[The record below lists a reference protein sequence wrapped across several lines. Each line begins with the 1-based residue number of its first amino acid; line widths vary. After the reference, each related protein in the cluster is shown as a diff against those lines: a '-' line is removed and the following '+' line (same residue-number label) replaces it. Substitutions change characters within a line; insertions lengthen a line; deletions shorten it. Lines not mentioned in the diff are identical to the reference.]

1 MLLGLTILMFF
12 VALGA
17 GQVSII
23 SPRDG
28 EIVRSHWL
36 TVKVEKPTEEGH
48 VSIWL
53 DGEFVVAITA
63 PFEFRIDLLE
73 RKVYSGTHTIKVV
86 GFNRLGQKE
95 GETQVQFRVD
105 LKSAK
110 DESAW
115 FIFKPKTGE
124 LVFYTFQAVSE
135 TIVDVPAKARKD
147 KFLNTKL
154 TLRWFQT
161 IRDITVD
168 RQFRMMRIIE
178 DGLLEHEVRTPK
190 SLALLGTS
198 ISMGSLTG
206 GMGQPGMYQ
215 AGMYYYGGEETSGGM
230 LGPMGPAGQLGQL
243 GMMGPTGM
251 AGQLGMMGPMG
262 MVGSTGVTVTPVSL
276 LRLRLRPTEDERVGL
291 FTLLHNGS
299 IVSGEEIPSVVK
311 FASGS
316 VDLAFPDRELKIGEN
331 WEGFITLPKNPGN
344 LLDNLT
350 ILPPSGMPRVGGLL
364 TGEEFTGEEFS
375 GMGGPVTP
383 SGFPTQPVIPPMPG
397 IPGAPGVPGFPFPS
411 EPEALLADATV
422 VTVPANHRFDGFES
436 WSEKICVRIVSEFK
450 VDIELTPTNIQSQMP
465 TQMGAG
471 QMGMAPGGIYGGPTP
486 GGQITPIT
494 PRGFGAPGVMVGA
507 PPAGPGGQAFPIQRL
522 KGTAD
527 GTRILLFDIENG
539 QVVYVKVTLKATF
552 DADLATVSQL
562 AQLFSAPSISA
573 APGGSAPYGEPSG
586 GEFAPPYG
594 IPSFGGYGAPAPGPF
609 GGYGAP
615 APGPF
620 GGYGTPALGP
630 FGGTGIYESVGPTT
644 LGGFGALGMPSIPGI
659 PQQPILGMQPQ
670 TIRNYPAKLLYS
682 LTVEN
687 TLSYSGRLDQLL
699 KELSSGQ

>member
-1 MLLGLTILMFF
+1 MLLGLTILTLF

-95 GETQVQFRVD
+95 GETQVQFQVD

-161 IRDITVD
+161 VRDITVD

-198 ISMGSLTG
+198 ISMGSPTG
-206 GMGQPGMYQ
+206 GIGQ
-215 AGMYYYGGEETSGGM
+215 AGMYGGEETSGGM

-243 GMMGPTGM
+243 GMMGPMGM
-251 AGQLGMMGPMG
+251 AGQLGMMSPMGMMGPMGMTGQLGMTGPMG
-262 MVGSTGVTVTPVSL
+262 MVGSTGVTITPVSL
-276 LRLRLRPTEDERVGL
+276 LRLRLRPTGDERVGL

-299 IVSGEEIPSVVK
+299 IVFGEEIPSVVK

-331 WEGFITLPKNPGN
+331 WEGFVTLPKNPGN

-350 ILPPSGMPRVGGLL
+350 ILPPSGMPGVGGLL
-364 TGEEFTGEEFS
+364 TGEEFS
-375 GMGGPVTP
+375 GMGEPVTP
-383 SGFPTQPVIPPMPG
+383 SGFPMQPVIPPMPG
-397 IPGAPGVPGFPFPS
+397 IPGTPGVPGVPFPS

-422 VTVPANHRFDGFES
+422 ITVPANHRFDGFES
-436 WSEKICVRIVSEFK
+436 WNEKICVRIVSEFK

-465 TQMGAG
+465 TQMGTG
-471 QMGMAPGGIYGGPTP
+471 QMGMAPGGIYGGPPP

-494 PRGFGAPGVMVGA
+494 PRYFGASGMMIGA
-507 PPAGPGGQAFPIQRL
+507 PPAGLGGQAFPIQRL

-552 DADLATVSQL
+552 DTDLATVSQL
-562 AQLFSAPSISA
+562 AQLFSAPPISA
-573 APGGSAPYGEPSG
+573 APGGGALYGEPSG

-594 IPSFGGYGAPAPGPF
+594 IPSFGGYGAPAIGPF
-609 GGYGAP
+609 GGAGVYESV
-615 APGPF
+615 
-620 GGYGTPALGP
+620 
-630 FGGTGIYESVGPTT
+630 ESVGPTMP
-644 LGGFGALGMPSIPGI
+644 GGFGALGIPSVPGI

-682 LTVEN
+682 LTIEN